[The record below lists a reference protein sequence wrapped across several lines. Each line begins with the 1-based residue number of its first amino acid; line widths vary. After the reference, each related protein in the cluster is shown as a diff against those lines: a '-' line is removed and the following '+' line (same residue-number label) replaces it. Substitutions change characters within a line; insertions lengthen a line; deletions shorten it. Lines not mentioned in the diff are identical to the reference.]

1 VTDSTIGITGGNG
14 FIGNHLLRSAIA
26 RGHRPIVFLERGTST
41 APIAD
46 LAGQFE
52 AVEGNLL
59 EPASVDGFLAR
70 CRNVFHLAGFN
81 RYWARDAATFE
92 RVNHEAVRILA
103 EKCLRH
109 RIDKL
114 VHVSSCIT
122 LGASETPEPRDE
134 SSGFNLTDIP
144 FPYART
150 KKAGE
155 EVVRDLARNSGLPA
169 VIVNPASAIGERDH
183 GPTPIGKPIADI
195 SQGKWPV
202 YVAGGA
208 CFIDVHDVVRG
219 LWLAM
224 EKGRVGEQY
233 LLAGENLTNREFMSR
248 VAACAGV
255 AQPKVRVPLP
265 VLRAVA
271 SVAEWLADRVTQK
284 EPVLTRG
291 MTALIGKYLYFDGRK
306 ARDELGFEA
315 GPCTGAIERSVAWF
329 RAQRAS

>member
-1 VTDSTIGITGGNG
+1 MTIGITGGNG
-14 FIGNHLLRSAIA
+14 FIGNHLLRSALA
-26 RGHRPIVFLERGTST
+26 RGHRPVVFIQRGTSR
-41 APIAD
+41 APIAELEGRFD
-46 LAGQFE
+46 
-52 AVEGNLL
+52 AVEGDLL
-59 EPASVDGFLAR
+59 EPDSVDRFLSR
-70 CRNVFHLAGFN
+70 CTRVFHLAGFN
-81 RYWARDAATFE
+81 RYWSADAATFE
-92 RVNHEAVRILA
+92 RVNHEAVRIVA
-103 EKCLRH
+103 EKCLSH
-109 RIDKL
+109 RIERL

-122 LGASETPEPRDE
+122 LGASDVPEPRNE
-134 SSGFNLTDIP
+134 RSGFNLSEIP

-155 EVVRDLARNSGLPA
+155 EVIRELARTKGLPA

-183 GPTPIGKPIADI
+183 GPTPIGKPIWDI
-195 SQGKWPV
+195 AKGKWPV

-224 EKGRVGEQY
+224 ERGKVGEQY

-255 AQPKVRVPLP
+255 SQPKVRVPLP
-265 VLRAVA
+265 LLRAVA
-271 SVAEWLADRVTQK
+271 SGAEWMADRVTRK

-291 MTALIGKYLYFDGRK
+291 MTALIGKYLYFDGQK

-315 GPCTGAIERSVAWF
+315 GACTAAIQRSVEWF
-329 RAQRAS
+329 RAQRAP